1 MQNILDTLW
10 ALQQNPDLDPAPLLS
25 APELSADEGQLLQLQ
40 LLERWLEQG
49 EELAGWKIGMTS
61 GESRNALGDGIRP
74 FGFVL
79 RSRTL
84 MSGASIPRKD
94 LYKGGVENELC
105 FVMADY
111 LGEAATPDRAK
122 TAIAGL
128 APAFEINQKRL
139 PPGCSAGLRV
149 SDNLSNWGIVVGDTV
164 PLANTTAELTELEV
178 ALYSQSQSQDKD
190 EDKGEQLIE
199 RVPSHGHIDDHFESL
214 SILANRLHRFGHS
227 LAPEQYIITGA
238 YGKTPFAPGNFRGD
252 FSIGIGGVK
261 VQITA

>member
-10 ALQQNPDLDPAPLLS
+10 ALHQNPDLDPAPLRE
-25 APELSADEGQLLQLQ
+25 APELSADEGQQLQLQ
-40 LLERWLEQG
+40 QG

-111 LGEAATPDRAK
+111 LGEAATPERAK
-122 TAIAGL
+122 SAIAGL

-149 SDNLSNWGIVVGDTV
+149 SDNLSNWGIIVGDTV
-164 PLANTTAELTELEV
+164 PLVNTTAELTGLEV
-178 ALYSQSQSQDKD
+178 ALYSQSEG
-190 EDKGEQLIE
+190 EDEQLIE
-199 RVPSHGHIDDHFESL
+199 RVPAL
-214 SILANRLHRFGHS
+214 TAKRL
-227 LAPEQYIITGA
+227 LQPET
-238 YGKTPFAPGNFRGD
+238 FAEI
-252 FSIGIGGVK
+252 S
-261 VQITA
+261 A

>member
-10 ALQQNPDLDPAPLLS
+10 ALHQNPDLDPAPLFE

-61 GESRNALGDGIRP
+61 GESRNALGDGVRP

-84 MSGASIPRKD
+84 MSGASIPRKN

-122 TAIAGL
+122 SAIAGL

-149 SDNLSNWGIVVGDTV
+149 SDNLSNWGIVVGETV
-164 PLANTTAELTELEV
+164 PLANTTADLAELEV
-178 ALYSQSQSQDKD
+178 ALYGQSGG
-190 EDKGEQLIE
+190 EDEQLIE
-199 RVPSHGHIDDHFESL
+199 RLPSQGHIDDHFESL
-214 SILANRLHRFGHS
+214 SILANRLHRFGHT
-227 LAPEQYIITGA
+227 LAPNQYIITGA
-238 YGKTPFAPGNFRGD
+238 YGKTPFAPGDFRGD
-252 FSIGIGGVK
+252 FSVGIGGVS

>member
-1 MQNILDTLW
+1 
-10 ALQQNPDLDPAPLLS
+10 
-25 APELSADEGQLLQLQ
+25 LQ

-111 LGEAATPDRAK
+111 LGEAATPDRTK
-122 TAIAGL
+122 SAIAGF

-149 SDNLSNWGIVVGDTV
+149 SDNLSNWGIVVGETV
-164 PLANTTAELTELEV
+164 PLANTTADLAELEV
-178 ALYSQSQSQDKD
+178 ALYGQSEG
-190 EDKGEQLIE
+190 EDEQLIE
-199 RVPSHGHIDDHFESL
+199 RLPSRGHIDDHFESL
-214 SILANRLHRFGHS
+214 SILANRLHRFGHT
-227 LAPEQYIITGA
+227 LAPNQYIITGA
-238 YGKTPFAPGNFRGD
+238 YGKTPFAPGDFRGD
-252 FSIGIGGVK
+252 FSLGIGGVK

>member
-10 ALQQNPDLDPAPLLS
+10 ALHQNPDLDPAPLLE
-25 APELSADEGQLLQLQ
+25 APELSADEGQQLQLQ

-84 MSGASIPRKD
+84 MSGASIPCND

-111 LGEAATPDRAK
+111 LGEAATPERAK
-122 TAIAGL
+122 SAIAGV

-164 PLANTTAELTELEV
+164 RLVNTTAELTELEV
-178 ALYSQSQSQDKD
+178 ALYSQSEG
-190 EDKGEQLIE
+190 EDEQLIE
-199 RVPSHGHIDDHFESL
+199 RVPSQGHIDDHFESL
-214 SILANRLHRFGHS
+214 SILANRLHRFGHT
-227 LAPEQYIITGA
+227 LAPNQYIITGA
-238 YGKTPFAPGNFRGD
+238 YGKTPFAAGDFRGD
-252 FSIGIGGVK
+252 FSIGIGGVS

>member
-10 ALQQNPDLDPAPLLS
+10 ALHQNPDLDPAPLFE

-79 RSRTL
+79 RSRAL

-94 LYKGGVENELC
+94 LHKGGVENELC

-111 LGEAATPDRAK
+111 LGEAATPDSAK

-164 PLANTTAELTELEV
+164 PLANTTAELTKLEV
-178 ALYSQSQSQDKD
+178 ALYSQSEG
-190 EDKGEQLIE
+190 EDEQLVE
-199 RVPSHGHIDDHFESL
+199 SVASQGHIDDHFESL
-214 SILANRLHRFGHS
+214 SILANRLHRFGHT
-227 LAPEQYIITGA
+227 LAPNQYIITGA
-238 YGKTPFAPGNFRGD
+238 YGKTPFAPGDFRGD
-252 FSIGIGGVK
+252 FSVGIGGVS

>member
-10 ALQQNPDLDPAPLLS
+10 ALHQNPDLDPTPLREAS
-25 APELSADEGQLLQLQ
+25 ELSADEGQLVQLQ

-74 FGFVL
+74 SGFVL

-84 MSGASIPRKD
+84 HSGASIPRKD

-111 LGEAATPDRAK
+111 LGEGATPALAK
-122 TAIAGL
+122 GAIAGVT
-128 APAFEINQKRL
+128 AAFEINQKRL

-149 SDNLSNWGIVVGDTV
+149 ADNLSNWGIVVGATV
-164 PLANTTAELTELEV
+164 PLANTTADLAELEV
-178 ALYSQSQSQDKD
+178 ALYGDTG
-190 EDKGEQLIE
+190 KGEQLVE
-199 RVPSHGHIDDHFESL
+199 SVPSQGHIDDHFESL
-214 SILANRLHRFGHS
+214 SILANRLHRFGHT
-227 LAPEQYIITGA
+227 LAPNQYIITGA
-238 YGKTPFAPGNFRGD
+238 YGKTPFAPGSFRGD
-252 FSIGIGGVK
+252 FSVGIGGVR
-261 VQITA
+261 VEITA

>member
-1 MQNILDTLW
+1 MLNIIDTLW
-10 ALQQNPDLDPAPLLS
+10 ALHQNPEIDPAPLLE
-25 APELSADEGQLLQLQ
+25 AQELSTDEGQQLQLQ

-49 EELAGWKIGMTS
+49 EELAGWKVGMTS

-84 MSGASIPRKD
+84 LSGASIPRKD
-94 LYKGGVENELC
+94 LYTGGIENELC

-111 LGEAATPDRAK
+111 LGEATTPDRAK

-139 PPGCSAGLRV
+139 PGGCSAGLRV

-178 ALYSQSQSQDKD
+178 ALYSQSGS
-190 EDKGEQLIE
+190 EGEQLVE
-199 RVPSHGHIDDHFESL
+199 HVPSLGHIDDHFESL
-214 SILANRLHRFGHS
+214 SILANRLYRFGHT
-227 LAPEQYIITGA
+227 LAPDQYVITGA
-238 YGKTPFAPGNFRGD
+238 YGKTPFAPGDFRGD
-252 FSIGIGGVK
+252 FGIGIGGVR
-261 VQITA
+261 VRITA